1 MRGLLDPG
9 RNVEYAVGLLR
20 ALLGAMVFALPL
32 LMTMEMW
39 ELGAAMDPL
48 RLALLVT
55 LTFPML
61 VALSF
66 YAGFER
72 TFSFGEN
79 ILDAFA
85 AWMVSIFV
93 CGVVLTVFGQIGP
106 GVAWRDIVGKVAVM
120 SFAAAI
126 GALLADKQ
134 FNDADARAD
143 TTHRKHHGVLSRL
156 FVMAIGAIFLAL
168 NISPTEEVML
178 LGNSMSSF
186 QLAVLALI
194 SVAGLHMILSGV
206 DTGDSRGLFSRLIRR
221 TLAGYGVCLLM
232 CGYIRWTFG
241 RTDGVSLVETVSS
254 TVVLAFPAAL
264 GAGAARLLLGE
275 RSDG

>member
-241 RTDGVSLVETVSS
+241 RTDGVSLVEPVSS